1 MHEKLLIDA
10 GLTQNEARVY
20 LALIKT
26 GKAQSGKIV
35 QEAAISSGKVYE
47 TLYKLIDKGLVEVVI
62 ENGVKQFHASDPKSI
77 IIYMDEQKNK
87 LQEQTKKLQKI
98 VPELQKIKEFREP
111 PENVYLIKGFRGIKP
126 IVYRIMQ
133 EAQSDVKIMGVRSS
147 KSRKFNIF
155 WQHWHKERVHLKKKA
170 RMLFT
175 DRDTEYWNF
184 FKDLKFTKICSIP
197 SLSPSAIMIIDNHCF
212 IFSYDLEFTCIHI
225 CSPAIA
231 KSFSSFF
238 EGLWNIGESPHK

>member
-1 MHEKLLIDA
+1 MHEKLLTDA

-20 LALIKT
+20 MALLQT

-35 QEAAISSGKVYE
+35 QKAVISGGKVYE
-47 TLYKLIDKGLVEVVI
+47 TLYKLMDKGLVEVVV
-62 ENGVKQFHASDPKSI
+62 ENGVKQFHASDPKSLL
-77 IIYMDEQKNK
+77 IYMDEQKSK
-87 LQEQTKKLQKI
+87 LMEQTKKLQNI
-98 VPELQKIKEFREP
+98 VPELQKMKEFQEP

-126 IVYRIMQ
+126 IVYNIMQ
-133 EAQSDVKIMGVRSS
+133 EAQSDAKIMGVRSS

-155 WQHWHKERVHLKKKA
+155 WQHWHKERIVLKKNA

-184 FKDLKFTKICSIP
+184 FKDLKFTEIRSTP
-197 SLSPSAIMIIDNHCF
+197 SLSPSAIMIIDDHSF
-212 IFSYDLEFTCIHI
+212 IFSYDQEFTCIHI
-225 CSPAIA
+225 RSPAIA

-238 EGLWNIGESPHK
+238 EGLWNIGKP